1 MPMYRYI
8 PLVLVL
14 AACGTD
20 QRYLIDPPQVAGSA
34 RVQVA
39 TLEVLEVSLPA
50 YAEASEILVEGPDG
64 GLTPISNAL
73 WADDPVRA
81 VTLAIAEQV
90 GAGSSAIA
98 APEPWPLEEDAQAA
112 VSVTVAQLV
121 AQSDGAL
128 RMTGQ
133 YAISSYDRIV
143 RERIVPFSIV
153 QPMVDGTPNAIAAA
167 TGAAISQLSSE
178 IIASLAR

>member
-1 MPMYRYI
+1 MFRYI

-39 TLEVLEVSLPA
+39 TLEVRDVSLPA

-64 GLTPISNAL
+64 GLSPIQNAL

-81 VTLAIAEQV
+81 MTLAIAEQV
-90 GAGSSAIA
+90 AAGSSATV
-98 APEPWPLEEDAQAA
+98 APEPWPLQEDAQAE
-112 VSVTVAQLV
+112 VTVTVAQLV
-121 AQSDGAL
+121 AQADGTL

-133 YAISSYDRIV
+133 YALSSYDRIV
-143 RERIVPFSIV
+143 RERIVPFSIA
-153 QPMVDGTPNAIAAA
+153 QPMRDNSPNAVAAA
-167 TGAAISQLSSE
+167 TGAAISQLSAD
-178 IIASLAR
+178 IIGSLAR

>member
-1 MPMYRYI
+1 MPMFRYI

-20 QRYLIDPPQVAGSA
+20 QRYLIDPPGVAGTA

-39 TLEVLEVSLPA
+39 SLEVREVSLPA
-50 YAEASEILVEGPDG
+50 YAESSEILVESADG
-64 GLTPISNAL
+64 GLSPIPNAL
-73 WADDPVRA
+73 WADDPARA
-81 VTLAIAEQV
+81 VTLAIAERI
-90 GAGSSAIA
+90 GAGSSATV

-121 AQSDGAL
+121 ARADGTL
-128 RMTGQ
+128 SLTGQ

-153 QPMVDGTPNAIAAA
+153 QPMAGDSPSAIAAA
-167 TGAAISQLSSE
+167 TGAAISKLSTE